1 MSIKKDI
8 SSLNKGRIC
17 PVLKFYYVTF
27 LFLPFPPYFSPD
39 LFPFLIYI
47 FSSPSCCCPALSP
60 GCRLTTDEM
69 VANLIIILDQV
80 SITEDTPMP
89 FLCEEDIMSKLK
101 EVSAANITVSETNDD
116 LMQPT
121 YKDQQPLAII

>member
-1 MSIKKDI
+1 
-8 SSLNKGRIC
+8 
-17 PVLKFYYVTF
+17 
-27 LFLPFPPYFSPD
+27 
-39 LFPFLIYI
+39 
-47 FSSPSCCCPALSP
+47 
-60 GCRLTTDEM
+60 M
-69 VANLIIILDQV
+69 VASLIIILDQV

>member
-1 MSIKKDI
+1 
-8 SSLNKGRIC
+8 
-17 PVLKFYYVTF
+17 
-27 LFLPFPPYFSPD
+27 
-39 LFPFLIYI
+39 
-47 FSSPSCCCPALSP
+47 
-60 GCRLTTDEM
+60 M

-121 YKDQQPLAII
+121 YKDQRPLAIIYDEPNEKRIWYIGLYLSSTE

>member
-1 MSIKKDI
+1 
-8 SSLNKGRIC
+8 
-17 PVLKFYYVTF
+17 
-27 LFLPFPPYFSPD
+27 
-39 LFPFLIYI
+39 
-47 FSSPSCCCPALSP
+47 
-60 GCRLTTDEM
+60 M

-89 FLCEEDIMSKLK
+89 FLCEEDMSKLK

-121 YKDQQPLAII
+121 

>member
-1 MSIKKDI
+1 M
-8 SSLNKGRIC
+8 
-17 PVLKFYYVTF
+17 
-27 LFLPFPPYFSPD
+27 
-39 LFPFLIYI
+39 
-47 FSSPSCCCPALSP
+47 
-60 GCRLTTDEM
+60 
-69 VANLIIILDQV
+69 DQV

-121 YKDQQPLAII
+121 YKDQQPLAIF